1 MTDKEMNHT
10 VLSVLTEE
18 QETQLSSEVKKLQ
31 AFSMRLKAK
40 KLLMSH
46 RNSTSHKLWVNV
58 KIESKT
64 FWVIIDS
71 DTSENFLHEFVI
83 KKLELET
90 QKQLSF

>member
-1 MTDKEMNHT
+1 MNHT
-10 VLSVLTEE
+10 VLSALTEE
-18 QETQLSSEVKKLQ
+18 QETQLSFKFKKLQ
-31 AFSMRLKAK
+31 AFSMRLKTK

-46 RNSTSHKLWVNV
+46 RNSTLHKLWVNV

-90 QKQLSF
+90 QKWPSF